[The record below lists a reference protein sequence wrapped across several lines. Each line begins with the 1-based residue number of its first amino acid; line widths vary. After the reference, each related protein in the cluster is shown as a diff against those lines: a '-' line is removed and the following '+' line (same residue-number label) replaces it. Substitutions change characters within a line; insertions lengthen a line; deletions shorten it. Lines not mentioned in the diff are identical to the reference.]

1 MKPFS
6 RADRVGELIQ
16 QVLAESLNRNIKD
29 PRLKMATITGVKMSK
44 DLKSAKVYFAISG
57 GQNKID
63 NALAGFRSAMGY
75 IKRVLA
81 SELDLR
87 YMPELKFFY
96 DESFDYGARI
106 ESLIKSLNADD
117 GKNHTPFETE

>member
-16 QVLAESLNRNIKD
+16 QVLAENLNKSIKD
-29 PRLKMATITGVKMSK
+29 PRLAMATITGVKMSK
-44 DLKSAKVYFAISG
+44 DLKVARIYFAISG
-57 GQNKID
+57 GKEKID
-63 NALAGFRSAMGY
+63 SALLGFRSAMGY
-75 IKRVLA
+75 IKRLLA
-81 SELDLR
+81 GEMDLR

-106 ESLIKSLNADD
+106 ESLLKSLNTED
-117 GKNHTPFETE
+117 GKNHTPVETE

>member
-16 QVLAESLNRNIKD
+16 QILAENLNKSIKD
-29 PRLKMATITGVKMSK
+29 PRLAMATITGVKMSK
-44 DLKSAKVYFAISG
+44 DLKIAKIYFAVSG
-57 GQNKID
+57 GKEKVD
-63 NALAGFRSAMGY
+63 RALLGFKSAVGY
-75 IKRVLA
+75 IKRLIA
-81 SELDLR
+81 GEMDLR

-106 ESLIKSLNADD
+106 DSLLKSLQTED
-117 GKNHTPFETE
+117 GKDHTPVETE